1 MIPVDVNTGP
11 MLKSG
16 LSAYSLHIAVAIHL
30 ATLKFMSPLYGM
42 VCVQCGGPI
51 AFKIAFKILGGKYIQ
66 GTKRKG
72 KEEGKG
78 NIAAFTFESHEDSKR
93 RRGGDGH
100 GGVHSTF
107 LPWQG
112 TEKEEKQR
120 RESKYQLSF

>member
-16 LSAYSLHIAVAIHL
+16 LSAYSLHIAVAIH
-30 ATLKFMSPLYGM
+30 
-42 VCVQCGGPI
+42 VI
-51 AFKIAFKILGGKYIQ
+51 AQYCNTSWTVIIQSCGKYIQ

-93 RRGGDGH
+93 RRGDSTLKKLECGVH
-100 GGVHSTF
+100 GG
-107 LPWQG
+107 LPA
-112 TEKEEKQR
+112 
-120 RESKYQLSF
+120 LNP